1 VAGKLRQSVGAA
13 KHLASTLATRQ
24 HGSRSE
30 QLETGERVFEKGS
43 PAVNAGDRKTR
54 EKTMTNDIT
63 RRDALALGV
72 SAAALAAT
80 GAKAQA
86 PASNVKATDVPEPKL
101 PIEKGASLRMLRP
114 VRFVPA
120 DEEVF
125 RANAARFT
133 QKTGVEVKV
142 DFVGWEDINQQTA
155 VTSNSGAGPD
165 IIIGFS
171 DAPHI
176 YSDKLIE
183 LTDVADYLGKRY
195 GGWQNL
201 AQRYGKRSKSDAW
214 IGLPFG
220 ASGGPLVYR
229 KSVLQSVG
237 YDKVPEDHAGYL
249 ELCRKLQKAGKPAGF
264 ALGNAVGDGN
274 GFADWLLWSHNASLL
289 DEEGNVIINSKETIA
304 ALKYLKE
311 LYPTLIAG
319 TPSWNDVSNNRAYS
333 SQEIALTANGVSLYF
348 ALKNDPATA
357 AVAADT
363 EHQLLPKGLA
373 ASSPMSGLTLN
384 AMVFKHSPYPNASK
398 AFLQFMLEK
407 EQYEPWLNANSGY
420 WSQPLAAYADA
431 AVWSGDPKVKIFKD
445 VMKSNYYA
453 GYKGPISTATGAVRA
468 DYVTVQMFASVATD
482 AATPEAAAAEAERRA
497 KRYFRRS

>member
-1 VAGKLRQSVGAA
+1 M
-13 KHLASTLATRQ
+13 
-24 HGSRSE
+24 SE
-30 QLETGERVFEKGS
+30 
-43 PAVNAGDRKTR
+43 
-54 EKTMTNDIT
+54 IT

-80 GAKAQA
+80 GAGAQT
-86 PASNVKATDVPEPKL
+86 ASTIKVADVAALAL

-125 RANAARFT
+125 RANAKKFT
-133 QKTGVEVKV
+133 DKTGVEVKV

-165 IIIGFS
+165 IIIGFG

-176 YSDKLIE
+176 YVDKLIE
-183 LTDVADYLGKRY
+183 LSDVADYLGKRY
-195 GGWQNL
+195 GGWLFL
-201 AQRYGKRSKSDAW
+201 ADKYGKRAKTNNW

-220 ASGGPLVYR
+220 AASGPLVYR
-229 KSVLQSVG
+229 KSALQQIG
-237 YDKVPEDHAGYL
+237 YDRVPEDHAGVLDVY
-249 ELCRKLQKAGKPAGF
+249 RKLQKAGKPAGF

-274 GFADWLLWSHNASLL
+274 GFASWLLWSHNASLL
-289 DEEGNVIINSKETIA
+289 DEEGNVIINSKETVA

-311 LYPTLIAG
+311 LYPTFIAG

-333 SQEIALTANGVSLYF
+333 SQEISLTANGVSLYF

-357 AVAADT
+357 AIAEDT
-363 EHQLLPKGLA
+363 EHQFLPKGLA
-373 ASSPMSGLTLN
+373 TTSPMGGLTLN
-384 AMVFKHSPYPNASK
+384 AMVFKHSPYPNAAK

-420 WSQPLAAYADA
+420 WAQPLAAYADA
-431 AVWSGDPKVKIFKD
+431 AVWSGDPKVKIFRD
-445 VMKSNYYA
+445 TMKNQYWN
-453 GYKGPISTATGAVRA
+453 GYKGPISTATGAVNA
-468 DYVTVQMFASVATD
+468 DYVLVQMCASVATD

-497 KRYFRRS
+497 KRYFRR

>member
-1 VAGKLRQSVGAA
+1 MK
-13 KHLASTLATRQ
+13 
-24 HGSRSE
+24 
-30 QLETGERVFEKGS
+30 
-43 PAVNAGDRKTR
+43 
-54 EKTMTNDIT
+54 NDIT

-72 SAAALAAT
+72 SAAALVAT
-80 GAKAQA
+80 GASAQTASTIKAA
-86 PASNVKATDVPEPKL
+86 DVPDPKFA
-101 PIEKGASLRMLRP
+101 IEKGASLRMLRP

-176 YSDKLIE
+176 YVEKLVE

-195 GGWQNL
+195 GGWLPL
-201 AQRYGKRSKSDAW
+201 AKNYGMKNKSNAW

-220 ASGGPLVYR
+220 ATAGPLIYR
-229 KSVLQSVG
+229 KSIIQSVG
-237 YDKVPEDHAGYL
+237 FDKVPEDHAGIL
-249 ELCRKLQKAGKPAGF
+249 DLCQKLHKAGKPAGF
-264 ALGNAVGDGN
+264 ALGNAKGDGN
-274 GFADWLLWSHNASLL
+274 GFANWVLWSHNASLL
-289 DEEGNVIINSKETIA
+289 DESGNVVINSKETID
-304 ALKYLKE
+304 ALKWVKE
-311 LYPTLIAG
+311 LYPTFIAG

-333 SQEIALTANGVSLYF
+333 AQEISLTANGVSLYF
-348 ALKNDPATA
+348 SLKNDPATREIA
-357 AVAADT
+357 EDS

-373 ASSPMSGLTLN
+373 PISPMSGLTLN
-384 AMVFKHSPYPNASK
+384 AMVFKHSPYPNAAK

-407 EQYEPWLNANSGY
+407 DQYEPWLNANSGY

-431 AVWSGDPKVKIFKD
+431 AVWKGDPKVAIFRD
-445 VMKSNYYA
+445 TMNSTYYA

-468 DYVTVQMFASVATD
+468 DYVTVQMFASVATG
-482 AATPEAAAAEAERRA
+482 AATPEAAAAEAEQRC
-497 KRYFRRS
+497 KRYFRRQR